1 MSESVGGARPGTTAG
16 ALPGPPSDT
25 ARAGSPSTGLR
36 ALLLALTGVTGLVD
50 AASYLGVGHVFVA
63 NMTGNVVLLGFALS
77 GAAGLSIAASAV
89 ALAGFLAGAVAGGR
103 LAVATSRHR
112 RLWLSTGS
120 AAQTVLVGAAA
131 AATAA
136 GVLRPDGPSRLALLV
151 LLGTAMGLQNATA
164 RRLAIPD
171 LTTTVL
177 TQTLTGLAADSPLG
191 GGPNPRP
198 MRRIAAVVVML
209 GGALVGG
216 ALTLHAGLS
225 MSLAVAAVVLA
236 LVTLGFA
243 VGVGGTHP

>member
-1 MSESVGGARPGTTAG
+1 VGVPRGTTAA
-16 ALPGPPSDT
+16 ALPGQPSH
-25 ARAGSPSTGLR
+25 AAGAGSPSIGLR
-36 ALLLALTGVTGLVD
+36 ALLIALTGVTGLVD

-77 GAAGLSIAASAV
+77 GAVGLSIAASAV
-89 ALAGFLAGAVAGGR
+89 ALAGFLLGAVVGGR
-103 LAVATSRHR
+103 LAVATSLRG
-112 RLWLSTGS
+112 RLWLVTAA
-120 AAQTVLVGAAA
+120 AAQTALVGAAA

-136 GVLRPDGPSRLALLV
+136 GVLRPDGPSRLPLLAV
-151 LLGTAMGLQNATA
+151 LGIAMGIQNATA

-177 TQTLTGLAADSPLG
+177 TQTLTGLAADSPLA

-198 MRRIAAVVVML
+198 VRRITAVGTML

-225 MSLAVAAVVLA
+225 LSLAVAALALA
-236 LVTLGFA
+236 LVTLCFA
-243 VGVGGTHP
+243 AGVGTKDT

>member
-1 MSESVGGARPGTTAG
+1 MPGQ
-16 ALPGPPSDT
+16 PSNS

-36 ALLLALTGVTGLVD
+36 SLLLALTGVTGLVD
-50 AASYLGVGHVFVA
+50 AVSYLGVGHVFVA

-77 GAAGLSIAASAV
+77 GATGLSIAASLV
-89 ALAGFLAGAVAGGR
+89 ALVGFLVGAVAGGR
-103 LAVATSRHR
+103 LAVASSRHR
-112 RLWLSTGS
+112 RLWLSTAS
-120 AAQTVLVGAAA
+120 AAQTVLLGAAA

-136 GVLRPDGPSRLALLV
+136 GVLRPDGPSRLALLA
-151 LLGTAMGLQNATA
+151 LLGIAMGIQNATA

-177 TQTLTGLAADSPLG
+177 TQTLTGLAAESPLAG
-191 GGPNPRP
+191 GTNPRP
-198 MRRIAAVVVML
+198 MRRIAAVVAML
-209 GGALVGG
+209 GGALAGG

-243 VGVGGTHP
+243 VGVGETDP

>member
-1 MSESVGGARPGTTAG
+1 MAESVRGARPGPMA
-16 ALPGPPSDT
+16 APLPGQAST
-25 ARAGSPSTGLR
+25 TTWAGSPSTGLR
-36 ALLLALTGVTGLVD
+36 TLLLALTAVTGLVD
-50 AASYLGVGHVFVA
+50 AVSYLGVGHVFVA

-77 GAAGLSIAASAV
+77 GATGFSVSASLV
-89 ALAGFLAGAVAGGR
+89 ALAAFLVGAVAGGR

-136 GVLRPDGPSRLALLV
+136 GVLRPDAPSRLALLA
-151 LLGTAMGLQNATA
+151 LLGTAMGIQNATA

-177 TQTLTGLAADSPLG
+177 TQTLTGLAAESPLARG
-191 GGPNPRP
+191 ANPRP
-198 MRRIAAVVVML
+198 IRRIAAVLVML

-216 ALTLHAGLS
+216 TLILHAGLS
-225 MSLAVAAVVLA
+225 TSLALAAAALA
-236 LVTLGFA
+236 LVTLCFA
-243 VGVGGTHP
+243 GGVGETDP

>member
-1 MSESVGGARPGTTAG
+1 MGAPRGTSA
-16 ALPGPPSDT
+16 AELPGHPSH
-25 ARAGSPSTGLR
+25 AAGAGSPSIGLR
-36 ALLLALTGVTGLVD
+36 ALLIALTGVTGLVD

-89 ALAGFLAGAVAGGR
+89 ALGAFLLGAVAGGR
-103 LAVATSRHR
+103 LGVATSQRR
-112 RLWLSTGS
+112 RLWLATAS
-120 AAQTVLVGAAA
+120 AAQTALVGAAA

-136 GVLRPDGPSRLALLV
+136 GVLRPDGPSRLPLLAV
-151 LLGTAMGLQNATA
+151 LGIAMGIQNATA

-177 TQTLTGLAADSPLG
+177 TQTLTGLAADSPLA

-198 MRRIAAVVVML
+198 VRRITAVGTML

-225 MSLAVAAVVLA
+225 LSLAVAALALA
-236 LVTLGFA
+236 LVTLCFA
-243 VGVGGTHP
+243 AGVGTKDT